1 MTDLTT
7 TRLVGMFSS
16 LNFKD
21 SAERAVAAFCQTLL
35 ALVGTDGAGM
45 LEVGIGDALQASA
58 VAGVL
63 SIVKSYAAIKG
74 PIGGSNPS
82 MTNLD
87 ETP

>member
-1 MTDLTT
+1 
-7 TRLVGMFSS
+7 MFSS

-58 VAGVL
+58 AAGAL

-74 PIGGSNPS
+74 PIGGPNPS